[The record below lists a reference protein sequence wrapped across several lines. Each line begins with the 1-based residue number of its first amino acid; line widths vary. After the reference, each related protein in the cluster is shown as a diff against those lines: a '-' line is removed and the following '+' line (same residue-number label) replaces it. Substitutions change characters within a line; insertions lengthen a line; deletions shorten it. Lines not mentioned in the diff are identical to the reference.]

1 MSRKVLK
8 KKPVKQKQS
17 QRQSQN
23 VVVNL
28 VLAKH
33 HAKRKPS
40 GKKSIPIATP
50 VFYQPPIRMIQSY
63 GDVMQREP
71 PKSQILG
78 EDIRKIIKEE
88 IKSPVAELRE
98 DFLSRIE
105 SRPKQDIIE
114 KKGMSMYDFGTGFE
128 ESFDAAD
135 LEKSFNELSLL
146 PPSGGSR
153 QKDMFGIDYDGA
165 SLEMLLAGN
174 YGLTKGGNRRSS
186 PTKRQ
191 RDAINK
197 YKNM

>member
-1 MSRKVLK
+1 MPRKVLK

-23 VVVNL
+23 VVVNV

-33 HAKRKPS
+33 YAKRKPS

-50 VFYQPPIRMIQSY
+50 IFYQPPIRMIQSY

-71 PKSQILG
+71 PKTQILG

-98 DFLSRIE
+98 DFLSRVE
-105 SRPKQDIIE
+105 SRPKQDILE
-114 KKGMSMYDFGTGFE
+114 KKEKSLYDFSTGFE
-128 ESFDAAD
+128 ESFDADD
-135 LEKSFNELSLL
+135 LERAFDGMSLL

-153 QKDMFGIDYDGA
+153 QKDIFGIDYDGA
-165 SLEMLLAGN
+165 SLEMLLDGN
-174 YGLTKGGNRRSS
+174 YGFTKGGNKRSS

-191 RDAINK
+191 KDAINK

>member
-1 MSRKVLK
+1 MPRKVLK

-23 VVVNL
+23 VVVNV

-50 VFYQPPIRMIQSY
+50 IFYQPPIRMIQSY

-78 EDIRKIIKEE
+78 EDIRNIIKEE

-105 SRPKQDIIE
+105 SIPKRNIIE
-114 KKGMSMYDFGTGFE
+114 KKEKDTSLYDFETGFE
-128 ESFDAAD
+128 EDD
-135 LEKSFNELSLL
+135 LERAFDGMSIG
-146 PPSGGSR
+146 GGSR
-153 QKDMFGIDYDGA
+153 QKDIFGIDYDGA

-174 YGLTKGGNRRSS
+174 YGFTKGGNKRSS